1 MAKWLDQI
9 EAMVGGGPT
18 GPKRVR
24 TLRWLLLIG
33 CLGVALMII
42 QSFVNFEDVAPTV
55 DQPPVAEVA
64 PDPVL
69 GPARE
74 ESESIFAAI
83 ERPLEQRLQE
93 ILEKIVGV
101 GTVDVLVTIDST
113 EETVVQRNQK
123 ESEQITDE
131 TDRNGGK
138 RHVASTTTDGQVV
151 LYEVEGEKRPFVT
164 KTIKPRI
171 RGILIVARGAEDPTV
186 RGLLMEAVQRG
197 VQVPAHRISVV
208 PSKQP

>member
-1 MAKWLDQI
+1 MAKWLDQM
-9 EAMVGGGPT
+9 EAMVGGGPS

-33 CLGVALMII
+33 CIGIMLMIV
-42 QSFVNFEDVAPTV
+42 QSFVNFEDVEPAADQTPAP
-55 DQPPVAEVA
+55 QQA
-64 PDPVL
+64 PDSVL
-69 GPARE
+69 SSALE
-74 ESESIFAAI
+74 EPDSIFTAI

-101 GTVDVLVTIDST
+101 GSVDVMVTVDST
-113 EETVVQRNQK
+113 EETVVQHNRK
-123 ESEQITDE
+123 ESEQTTEE
-131 TDRNGGK
+131 TDKNGGK
-138 RHVASTTTDGQVV
+138 RHVASTTSDGQVV
-151 LYEVEGEKRPFVT
+151 LYEVAGEKRPFVT

-186 RGLLMEAVQRG
+186 RGLLMEAVQKG
-197 VQVPAHRISVV
+197 FQVPAHRISVV